1 MSTVADLY
9 DDSEFEDLLSEAEAN
24 TANGWEEDFVTG
36 IREKWD
42 QYGRRMF
49 ISEKQNDI
57 LNKIANDE
65 S

>member
-49 ISEKQNDI
+49 LSDKQDEI
-57 LNKIANDE
+57 LKRIANDE